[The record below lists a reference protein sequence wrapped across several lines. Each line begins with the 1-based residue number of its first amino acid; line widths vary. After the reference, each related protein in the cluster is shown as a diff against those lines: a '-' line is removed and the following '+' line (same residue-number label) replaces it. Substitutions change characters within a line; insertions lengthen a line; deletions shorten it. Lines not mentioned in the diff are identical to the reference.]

1 MSEQELPLF
10 TEEQQPYLIGK
21 VSAIFFH
28 NPTNFYQVVLIK
40 VSETSFEWHEDEI
53 VVTGSFGELKEEETY
68 QFFGKLVTHPK
79 YGMQFQAINYQL
91 NKPTTAAG
99 LVAYLSG
106 DNFKGIGKR
115 TAERIVAEL
124 GTDAIDKILKD
135 SNVLAPLDLPATKIQ
150 ALVDTLMANNGLDQ
164 IIIGLNGYGF
174 GSQLAY
180 TIYERYQQD
189 TLKVLTENPYQLVYD
204 IQGVGFKKADNIAL
218 QQGSA
223 ADAPERIQAAI
234 LQVITELTKAEG
246 DTYTTAQPL
255 LSASLRLL
263 QESRNEAIDP
273 DKVAQQFIELANQGK
288 LVGDEDRIYLRSLYR
303 AEWQIAEHLY
313 RLENEEDEITYPE
326 RDLDKEIR
334 RVEKLFDIGYGAS
347 QVATIKAALT
357 HHVFLLTGGPGTGK
371 TTIINAIVTLYAELN
386 GLSLDPKD
394 YKDQDKVF
402 PVLLAAPTGRA
413 AKRMSELTDIPASTI
428 HRLLGLT
435 GRESTPTVATK
446 ELEGGLLIID
456 EMSMV
461 DTYLFKMLIQ
471 AVPSSM
477 QVVLVGDKDQLPS
490 VGPGQVFYDL
500 LRSKGL
506 PQHELT
512 EIYRQ
517 DGESSII
524 PLAHAIKEGQLPAD
538 FNENKVDRS
547 FIACNAYQVESVI
560 AQVVTKAQ
568 KKGFT
573 AQDIQVLAPMYRG
586 AAGID
591 RLNVEVQQILNPPK
605 SAKTKTI
612 EFHNQKFRIGDK
624 VLHLVNSPEQNVF
637 NGDIGEIVSIQLA
650 KDKGNVDHTD
660 QMTIRFD
667 ATEVTYGKSDWAKIT
682 LAFCTSIHKA
692 QGSEFKLVILP
703 MVHQYQRM
711 LQRNLLYTAVTRAE
725 KLLILLGEKQAFSDS
740 VQRESINRKTTLTQ
754 RIQATFEPDEQP
766 AKIEDKVATYTPEA
780 AVVTAEPV
788 ATTNATTP
796 PVTEAKATEATPTDY
811 RLTPQLVA
819 QGQINP
825 LIGMAGLKPKDFA
838 AANK

>member
-10 TEEQQPYLIGK
+10 TEDKQPYLIGQ

-40 VSETSFEWHEDEI
+40 VSEANFDWHEDEI

-68 QFFGKLVTHPK
+68 QFFGKLVSHPK

-91 NKPTTAAG
+91 NKPTTTEG
-99 LVAYLSG
+99 LIAYLSG

-115 TAERIVAEL
+115 TAEKIVTEL
-124 GTDAIDKILKD
+124 GTNAIDKILAD
-135 SNVLAPLDLPATKIQ
+135 SSVLEPLGLPLTKIQ

-164 IIIGLNGYGF
+164 IIIGLNSYGF

-189 TLKVLTENPYQLVYD
+189 TLKILTENPYQLVYD

-234 LQVITELTKAEG
+234 LQVITELTQAEG

-255 LSASLRLL
+255 LAGSLRLL
-263 QESRNEAIDP
+263 QESRNVAIEP

-288 LVGDEDRIYLRSLYR
+288 LVGDEDRIYLRALYR
-303 AEWQIAEHLY
+303 AEWQIAEQLY
-313 RLENEEDEITYPE
+313 RLENEEDEITYPG

-334 RVEKLFDIGYGAS
+334 RLEKLFDISYGDS
-347 QVATIKAALT
+347 QITTIKAALT
-357 HHVFLLTGGPGTGK
+357 HRVFLLTGGPGTGK
-371 TTIINAIVTLYAELN
+371 TTIINAIVSLFAELN
-386 GLSLDPKD
+386 GLSLDLKD

-435 GRESTPTVATK
+435 GRESSPDVATK

-461 DTYLFKMLIQ
+461 DTYLFKMLIH

-500 LRSKGL
+500 LNSHVL
-506 PQHELT
+506 PRHELT

-524 PLAHAIKEGQLPAD
+524 PLAHAIKEGKLPDD
-538 FNENKVDRS
+538 FGENKVDRS
-547 FIACNAYQVESVI
+547 FFACNAYQVESVI
-560 AQVVTKAQ
+560 AQVVTKA
-568 KKGFT
+568 KAKGFT
-573 AQDIQVLAPMYRG
+573 AKDIQVLAPMYRG

-605 SAKTKTI
+605 SAKAKAI
-612 EFHNQKFRIGDK
+612 EFRDQTFRIGDK

-650 KDKGNVDHTD
+650 KDKGNTENADK
-660 QMTIRFD
+660 MTLRFD
-667 ATEVTYGKSDWAKIT
+667 ATEVTYGRTDWNKIT

-692 QGSEFKLVILP
+692 QGSEFKMVILP

-725 KLLILLGEKQAFSDS
+725 KLLILIGEKQAFIDS
-740 VQRESINRKTTLTQ
+740 VDHESINRKTTLMQ
-754 RIQATFEPDEQP
+754 RITATFEPNDQA
-766 AKIEDKVATYTPEA
+766 AKIADKTATYTPEP
-780 AVVTAEPV
+780 AV
-788 ATTNATTP
+788 
-796 PVTEAKATEATPTDY
+796 EAKPAQPADFI
-811 RLTPQLVA
+811 LTTALIA
-819 QGQINP
+819 QGRIDP
-825 LIGMAGLKPKDFA
+825 LIGMADTKPQDFSA
-838 AANK
+838 

>member
-1 MSEQELPLF
+1 MAEQELPLF
-10 TEEQQPYLIGK
+10 TEEKQPYLIGK

-28 NPTNFYQVVLIK
+28 NPTNFYQVVLVK

-53 VVTGSFGELKEEETY
+53 VVTGSFGELKEEESY

-79 YGMQFQAINYQL
+79 YGMQFQANNYQL
-91 NKPTTAAG
+91 NKPTTTEG
-99 LVAYLSG
+99 LITYLSG

-115 TAERIVAEL
+115 TAEKIVAEL
-124 GTDAIDKILKD
+124 GTGAIDKILAD
-135 SNVLAPLDLPATKIQ
+135 SSVLEPLGLPVTKIQ
-150 ALVDTLMANNGLDQ
+150 ALVDTLTANNGLDQ

-180 TIYERYQQD
+180 TIYERYQGD
-189 TLKVLTENPYQLVYD
+189 TLKVITENPYQLVYD

-234 LQVITELTKAEG
+234 LQVITELTQAEG

-255 LSASLRLL
+255 LAGSLRLL

-273 DKVAQQFIELANQGK
+273 DKVAQQFIELADQGK
-288 LVGDEDRIYLRSLYR
+288 LVGDEERIYLRSLYR

-313 RLENEEDEITYPE
+313 RLENEEEKITYPDH
-326 RDLDKEIR
+326 DLDKEIR
-334 RVEKLFDIGYGAS
+334 RLEKLFGISYGAS

-357 HHVFLLTGGPGTGK
+357 HRVFLLTGGPGTGK
-371 TTIINAIVTLYAELN
+371 TTIINAIVSLFGELN

-394 YKDQDKVF
+394 YKEQDQVF

-435 GRESTPTVATK
+435 GRESNPDVATK

-461 DTYLFKMLIQ
+461 DTYLFKMLIH

-477 QVVLVGDKDQLPS
+477 QVILVGDKDQLPS

-500 LRSKGL
+500 LSSQVL
-506 PQHELT
+506 PSHELT

-538 FNENKVDRS
+538 FGENKIDRS

-560 AQVVTKAQ
+560 AQVVTKAKQ
-568 KKGFT
+568 KGFS
-573 AQDIQVLAPMYRG
+573 AADIQVLAPMYRG

-591 RLNVEVQQILNPPK
+591 RLNLEVQQILNPPK
-605 SAKTKTI
+605 SAKTKKI
-612 EFHNQKFRIGDK
+612 EFRGQTFRIGDK

-650 KDKGNVDHTD
+650 KEKGNEDKAD
-660 QMTIRFD
+660 KLTIQFD
-667 ATEVTYGKSDWAKIT
+667 ATEVTYGRTDWAKIT

-692 QGSEFKLVILP
+692 QGSEFKMVILP

-725 KLLILLGEKQAFSDS
+725 KLLILLGEKQAFMTS
-740 VQRESINRKTTLTQ
+740 VANESINRKTTLKLRLQT
-754 RIQATFEPDEQP
+754 TFAPDTAEPT
-766 AKIEDKVATYTPEA
+766 KIADKAATYTPMA
-780 AVVTAEPV
+780 TTVSVAEPDRKAPV
-788 ATTNATTP
+788 PATPVEHILTNA
-796 PVTEAKATEATPTDY
+796 
-811 RLTPQLVA
+811 LIA
-819 QGQINP
+819 QGHIDP
-825 LIGMAGLKPKDFA
+825 LIGMAGSKPQDFVKV
-838 AANK
+838 NK

>member
-10 TEEQQPYLIGK
+10 TEDEQPPYLIGK
-21 VSAIFFH
+21 VSAVFFH

-79 YGMQFQAINYQL
+79 YGMQFQATNYQL
-91 NKPTTAAG
+91 NKPTTTAG

-115 TAERIVAEL
+115 TAEKIVAEL
-124 GTDAIDKILKD
+124 GTDAIDKILAD
-135 SNVLAPLDLPATKIQ
+135 SSVLAPLGLPATKIQ
-150 ALVDTLMANNGLDQ
+150 ALVDTLTANNGLDQ

-189 TLKVLTENPYQLVYD
+189 TLKVITENPYQLVYD
-204 IQGVGFKKADNIAL
+204 IAGVGFKKADNIAL
-218 QQGSA
+218 QQGLA

-234 LQVITELTKAEG
+234 LQVITELTQAEG

-255 LSASLRLL
+255 LNGSLKLL
-263 QESRNEAIDP
+263 QESRNVAIDP

-313 RLENEEDEITYPE
+313 RLENDEDAITYPG

-334 RVEKLFDIGYGAS
+334 RLEKLFGMSYGDS
-347 QVATIKAALT
+347 QVTTIKEAMT
-357 HHVFLLTGGPGTGK
+357 HRVFLLTGGPGTGK
-371 TTIINAIVTLYAELN
+371 TTIINAIVSLFAELN
-386 GLSLDPKD
+386 GLSLDPND
-394 YKDQDKVF
+394 YKDQDKTF

-413 AKRMSELTDIPASTI
+413 AKRMSEVTDIPASTI

-435 GRESTPTVATK
+435 GRESSPDVATK
-446 ELEGGLLIID
+446 DLEGGLLIID

-461 DTYLFKMLIQ
+461 DTYLFKMLIR

-490 VGPGQVFYDL
+490 VGPGQVFHDL
-500 LRSKGL
+500 LSSHVL
-506 PQHELT
+506 PGHELT

-538 FNENKVDRS
+538 FNQNKVDRS

-560 AQVVTKAQ
+560 QQVVTKA
-568 KKGFT
+568 KTKGFT

-591 RLNVEVQQILNPPK
+591 RLNIEVQQILNPPK

-612 EFHNQKFRIGDK
+612 EFRNQTFRIGDK

-650 KDKGNVDHTD
+650 KDKDNEDRAD
-660 QMTIRFD
+660 KMTIRFD
-667 ATEVTYGKSDWAKIT
+667 ATEVTYGRTDWAKIT

-725 KLLILLGEKQAFSDS
+725 KLLILIGEKQAFIDS
-740 VQRESINRKTTLTQ
+740 VQHESVNRKTTLMQ
-754 RIQATFEPDEQP
+754 RVQATFAPDEQP
-766 AKIEDKVATYTPEA
+766 AKIEDKPATYAKSTDDKAPTATTSVE
-780 AVVTAEPV
+780 VTTAEQL
-788 ATTNATTP
+788 ADFILTTALIT
-796 PVTEAKATEATPTDY
+796 
-811 RLTPQLVA
+811 
-819 QGQINP
+819 QGKIDP
-825 LIGMAGLKPKDFA
+825 LIGMKGIKPRDFVT
-838 AANK
+838 ANK